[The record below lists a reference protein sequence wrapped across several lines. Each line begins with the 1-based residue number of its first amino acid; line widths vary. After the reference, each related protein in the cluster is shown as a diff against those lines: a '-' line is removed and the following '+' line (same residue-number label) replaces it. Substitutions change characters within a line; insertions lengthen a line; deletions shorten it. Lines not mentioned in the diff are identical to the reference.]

1 MLSATPWL
9 RFSGRY
15 ALVQV
20 SLELFVIVMIFAD
33 VGHLAVNGIVLEFFR
48 ECLRRSTPSGHLCGD
63 GFPE

>member
-33 VGHLAVNGIVLEFFR
+33 VGHLAVNGIVLEFPR
-48 ECLRRSTPSGHLCGD
+48 ECLR
-63 GFPE
+63 